1 MDWLASLGG
10 FWLNLLA
17 WLTGLAVVF
26 GILVRLMPC
35 NPGMYWWKDL
45 RAVGAD
51 FMYWFIVPVFLNIGR
66 TLMLIAGVILLFGG
80 REPGFAALREQ
91 PLWLQCLEILVVK
104 DVMQFAIHILF
115 HTRLAWKFHAVHH
128 SPAVLDWTSSA
139 RFHPVNNLL
148 EFTLSNVAVLLMGF
162 APAALVVLAPI
173 DLIYAAM
180 VHANLNWTFGPLR
193 YVFASPVF
201 HRWHHTLQQEGLDKN
216 FASTFPILDVMFG
229 TFYMPAGK
237 LPEHFGTGE
246 ADFPD
251 DFWGQF
257 AHPFRPWLAWARRRP
272 ILASAAMML
281 ALAGALGGLTHFAP
295 QLTALAEQQTGQT
308 EQARLQSPP
317 EERPIPALAPDLAIR
332 SRTDKETRSVCS
344 VALSADGQNIISGNR
359 DGTMKVWESATALEK
374 RTLSG
379 HRGTVSCLAL
389 SADERRLVSGSHD
402 QTVKVWDPHSGLEL
416 FTFVGH
422 AGAVLAVAISADG
435 RRVASAGA
443 DGTAK
448 VWDAVTGREVIT
460 LPRQAGA
467 IPGVAISPDGRRVVL
482 ASGETAKVYDAET
495 GRETLTLEGHSDLVL
510 SVAIGADGKRILS
523 GGLDERIK
531 VWDAET
537 GGEKSTLTGHACAI
551 LALAISADG
560 RRIVSGGVDGTA
572 KVWDAATGQEK
583 LLLTR
588 HNAAITGVAI
598 DAAGRYIA
606 SCSRDG
612 IMKLWDTAA
621 GKSEKLTRR

>member
-17 WLTGLAVVF
+17 WLAGFGVAF
-26 GILVRLMPC
+26 GILARLTPC

-45 RAVGAD
+45 RAAGAD
-51 FMYWFIVPVFLNIGR
+51 FMYWFIVPVFLNIAR

-91 PLWLQCLEILVVK
+91 PLWLQCVEILLIK
-104 DVMQFAIHILF
+104 DVMQFAIHCIF

-148 EFTLSNVAVLLMGF
+148 EFTLSNVVVLLLGF
-162 APAALVVLAPI
+162 GPAALIVLAPI
-173 DLIYAAM
+173 DLVYAAM
-180 VHANLNWTFGPLR
+180 VHANLNWTFGPFR
-193 YVFASPVF
+193 YVLASPVF

-216 FASTFPILDVMFG
+216 FASTFPILDVIFG
-229 TFYMPAGK
+229 TFYMPPGK

-246 ADFPD
+246 PNFPD

-257 AHPFRPWLAWARRRP
+257 VHPFRPSLAWARRRP
-272 ILASAAMML
+272 ILATAAVML
-281 ALAGALGGLTHFAP
+281 MVAGVLAGLTHFAP
-295 QLTALAEQQTGQT
+295 ELSALAGQQTGQA
-308 EQARLQSPP
+308 EQARFQPP
-317 EERPIPALAPDLAIR
+317 AEERAGPGLPPDLAIR
-332 SRTDKETRSVCS
+332 SRSEKEARSVCS

-359 DGTMKVWESATALEK
+359 DGTVKVWESATALEK

-435 RRVASAGA
+435 RRVVSGGA

-448 VWDAVTGREVIT
+448 VWDTVTGREVIT

-467 IPGVAISPDGRRVVL
+467 IPGVAISANGRRVVL

-495 GRETLTLEGHSDLVL
+495 GREPLTLEGHSDLVL
-510 SVAIGADGKRILS
+510 GVAISPDDKYILS

-531 VWDAET
+531 VWDAEA
-537 GGEKSTLTGHACAI
+537 GGEKRTLAGHACAI
-551 LALAISADG
+551 TALAISADG
-560 RRIVSGGVDGTA
+560 RRVVSGGADGTA

-598 DAAGRYIA
+598 NADGRRIA

-612 IMKLWDTAA
+612 IMKFWDTAE